1 MKNRKL
7 LSILGVMFMLS
18 SAGSCRGADNPGNG
32 DSPSNRVTTPG
43 EPISVVD
50 GKVRFYID
58 VDAEASRLKAGVTS
72 AVILENASAV
82 YVNGTKYELTTDT
95 DGNLYADVLENA
107 QGSYSAS
114 LAFKDGSDWFGTSP
128 TIDLAIPAGQ
138 FFSSAAFDKFP
149 MYADYSESNGNKL
162 MM

>member
-1 MKNRKL
+1 M

-72 AVILENASAV
+72 DVILENASAV

-114 LAFKDGSDWFGTSP
+114 LAFKDGSDWFGTLRPSTWP
-128 TIDLAIPAGQ
+128 FLRV
-138 FFSSAAFDKFP
+138 SSSQVLHSISFLCMP
-149 MYADYSESNGNKL
+149 ITTNRTEINL
-162 MM
+162 